1 MKAYTNTRA
10 VISAG
15 GVVALML
22 FGWLLVREQPEEPI
36 TIGVLVPLSGV
47 AAEVG
52 VAIREGV
59 LLGHEE
65 ANTRAGGGR
74 AIELIVGDTKS
85 DPEEAK
91 RVFAEIERE
100 HAPLLYISA
109 YSGISAAVSPL
120 AEEAGVPLLALYAT
134 DDRIPEGKEWTFRFY
149 ASPRDE
155 AAPVVRLAERLGT
168 ESIGV
173 LYLDD
178 AFGTAVFEGLRAA
191 LANTSV
197 HVAGTS
203 FALDATEYDEQLHAL
218 AHHDALYLVA
228 FATMYEDIL
237 KAVRASGYAGAV
249 VSSSD
254 AADPSVFSLPEA
266 EGSYIAAPGIYNDG
280 FVFANELRERYERE
294 YEKALT
300 VPVANGYDAMK
311 IIRGLLEGE
320 ELSRDGVRA
329 ALDKGFNYFGA
340 FGDIHVLP
348 ESHDIRFSLYPTRVE
363 DGALNYLR

>member
-15 GVVALML
+15 GVLALIL

-52 VAIREGV
+52 VALQEGV

-74 AIELIVGDTKS
+74 TIELIVGDTKS
-85 DPEEAK
+85 DSEEAK

-120 AEEAGVPLLALYAT
+120 AEEAQVPLLALYAT

-155 AAPVVRLAERLGT
+155 AGPVVRLVERLGT
-168 ESIGV
+168 KSIGV

-178 AFGTAVFEGLRAA
+178 AFGTAVFEGLQAA
-191 LANTSV
+191 FADSDV
-197 HVAGTS
+197 RIEGAS
-203 FALDATEYDEQLHAL
+203 FALDANEYREQIQLL
-218 AHHDALYLVA
+218 QRNDALYLVA

-237 KAVRASGYAGAV
+237 KAVRAADYSGV
-249 VSSSD
+249 VISSSD

-266 EGSYIAAPGIYNDG
+266 EGSYIAAPGIYNEG
-280 FVFANELRERYERE
+280 FVFANELQERYERA
-294 YEKALT
+294 YGKALT
-300 VPVANGYDAMK
+300 VPVANGYDAIK
-311 IIRGLLEGE
+311 IIRGLLEGK
-320 ELSRDGVRA
+320 ELTRNRVRA

-348 ESHDIRFSLYPTRVE
+348 ESHDIRFSLYPVRVE
-363 DGALNYLR
+363 EGSLIYMR